1 MKKILFGLSIVCFM
15 ASCSSQEKISIK
27 DTKDIPTLEN
37 YIKRHPKD
45 KDIQFLKQKLVAL
58 QNANKP
64 KSIIKEM
71 PKQVIMKT
79 LTEQEAEEYASIVA
93 ANKAEHSKNT
103 VNVLN
108 QLFNS
113 DPSNTEAILLVQ
125 NGSNCNMIMR
135 IQGKKFYNM
144 AVPANGESSIVLPQG
159 DYKLTTNLCDLRY
172 SADKQIRKN
181 MVVALKAAK

>member
-1 MKKILFGLSIVCFM
+1 MTKILYGLGILALLS
-15 ASCSSQEKISIK
+15 SCSSQPKISIK

-37 YIKRHPKD
+37 YIKKYPKD

-64 KSIIKEM
+64 KTVIKEM
-71 PKQVIMKT
+71 PKQVVMRT
-79 LTEQEAEEYASIVA
+79 LTEQEAEEYARIVA

-113 DPSNTEAILLVQ
+113 DPSNKEAILLVQ

-144 AVPANGESSIVLPQG
+144 AVPANKESSIVLPLG

-172 SADKQIRKN
+172 TADKQIRKN
-181 MVVALKAAK
+181 LVVALRAAK